1 MIEICP
7 NLYVGDQYDF
17 EDNVRFLEG
26 WAVVHACK
34 EPYHRDALGY
44 TGRGAPKDHPEYL
57 IAKRDEGLILN
68 LVDADDPAY
77 IPQEIID
84 TAIRF
89 IAGKLG
95 ASMNVLLHCNQG
107 RSRSPALGLLYLVS
121 HTNLV
126 PIACLEDAEKAY
138 REIYPPYSPAMG
150 IRGYLQQNWSRYAGG
165 RDDMLQ

>member
-57 IAKRDEGLILN
+57 IARRDEGLILN

-95 ASMNVLLHCNQG
+95 ASMNVLI
-107 RSRSPALGLLYLVS
+107 AL
-121 HTNLV
+121 
-126 PIACLEDAEKAY
+126 
-138 REIYPPYSPAMG
+138 
-150 IRGYLQQNWSRYAGG
+150 
-165 RDDMLQ
+165 